1 MGIFIQLRHWHLCTA
16 EKKFLVKKRLMYYII
31 SLTFCHADLEPEFLS
46 GQDETADFIPE
57 VLSIFHMPRDRQ

>member
-1 MGIFIQLRHWHLCTA
+1 
-16 EKKFLVKKRLMYYII
+16 MYYII